1 MNWTVGLDDLIGLLQ
16 LWWFYGSTI
25 LWINSPISW
34 RGGSSLFWYVNSYQN
49 IFWHLRNEKG
59 SFFSFIY
66 QSNEHKNTK
75 SLLEILSLESLL
87 ETLVSRTQISSKPY
101 GTSTI
106 SCRSLGYQKSPHM
119 TKLLCMDSCPGSGA
133 QVLLRIA
140 DETEIAQSG
149 EKEAQETL

>member
-1 MNWTVGLDDLIGLLQ
+1 MKRGPSFPSSINLD
-16 LWWFYGSTI
+16 
-25 LWINSPISW
+25 
-34 RGGSSLFWYVNSYQN
+34 
-49 IFWHLRNEKG
+49 
-59 SFFSFIY
+59 
-66 QSNEHKNTK
+66 EHKNTK

-87 ETLVSRTQISSKPY
+87 ETPVSRTQISSKPY

-149 EKEAQETL
+149 EKEAQEGSHRCIYLKEE